1 MLSKAIY
8 YSEEPI
14 MEKVSEQEFIN
25 FIEKYPRKLVKNVS
39 GICDPP
45 SITYNDFELADRW
58 PYSIV
63 ANTWMYS
70 DNPEDYFYEPEEK
83 REYIIMTNYEEV
95 FNSRTGINTSE
106 YEKQLKKSEKNY
118 CLKEITEA
126 KFIDS
131 NSNDILFTLEVKDC
145 SLETNY

>member
-1 MLSKAIY
+1 MLDKEAY
-8 YSEEPI
+8 YSVEPI
-14 MEKVSEQEFIN
+14 RKKVSEQEFIK
-25 FIEKYPRKLVKNVS
+25 FIKNYPRKLVRDVS

-70 DNPEDYFYEPEEK
+70 DDPEDYFYEPKET
-83 REYIIMTNYEEV
+83 REYVIIVNYEEI

-106 YEKQLKKSEKNY
+106 YEKQLKN
-118 CLKEITEA
+118 LKRIIA
-126 KFIDS
+126 LK
-131 NSNDILFTLEVKDC
+131 K
-145 SLETNY
+145 